1 MRKYQSVSESEGPS
15 ERRNT
20 QNGRQRPN
28 DQEAQPLKKNFRTIA
43 SLLLA
48 IAMFFSLI
56 PALPASAA
64 NGALFFHFSNLSTD
78 PNSPTPENRS
88 SISVSGTFNGINP
101 NTISYEIKRFD
112 DTTTGG
118 TGVKPILDE
127 AANTF
132 EFLNVQLNQGVNK
145 IIVSGM
151 STQGQQMSAT
161 AYVKFSDVPAVY
173 EVALSDGRVLEEN
186 SSKPVVVTT
195 QTISISV
202 KATNGS
208 KGVTVNGQNMY
219 AGGGDTY
226 YSAGILPQKGVNDLV
241 IVVNSES
248 KSQTINRQVVYHPT
262 GSITVN
268 QLKIGGTNIDGQAVV
283 TGTVNGVI
291 SGYVIVDAPPA
302 GTPAVPRFLRYPY
315 SRQEPQIRSRPR
327 QQP

>member
-28 DQEAQPLKKNFRTIA
+28 DQGGTTVEEKFPYNSKPVIGHCYVLFPYSGITGFSCKW
-43 SLLLA
+43 SLV
-48 IAMFFSLI
+48 
-56 PALPASAA
+56 
-64 NGALFFHFSNLSTD
+64 FHFSNLSTD

-88 SISVSGTFNGINP
+88 SISVTGTYNGINP

-186 SSKPVVVTT
+186 ASKPVVVTT
-195 QTISISV
+195 QTVSISV

-208 KGVTVNGQNMY
+208 KGVTVNGQSMY

-226 YSAGILPQKGVNDLV
+226 YSAG
-241 IVVNSES
+241 SCCRRAS
-248 KSQTINRQVVYHPT
+248 TIW
-262 GSITVN
+262 
-268 QLKIGGTNIDGQAVV
+268 
-283 TGTVNGVI
+283 
-291 SGYVIVDAPPA
+291 
-302 GTPAVPRFLRYPY
+302 
-315 SRQEPQIRSRPR
+315 
-327 QQP
+327 